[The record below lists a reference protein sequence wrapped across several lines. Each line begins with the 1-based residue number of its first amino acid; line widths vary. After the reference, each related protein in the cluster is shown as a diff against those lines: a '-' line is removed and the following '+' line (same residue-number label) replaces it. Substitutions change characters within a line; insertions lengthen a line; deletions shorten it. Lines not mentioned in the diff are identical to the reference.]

1 MSDTCLKWS
10 QLYTHCDQ
18 KQVPFVLTSESGDSA
33 QAGMGQA
40 RALEAIEFG
49 IGMRHR
55 FYNLFLLGSVGLGK
69 HAVLEKIL
77 GAEAAKQPTPS
88 DWCYVNNFDQY
99 QKPRA
104 LELPAGKG
112 KGLSDAMAQLVED
125 LAIGLP
131 AAFESQ
137 EYRGQITHINE
148 HAEEQQEAL
157 FVELNEKS
165 NQQEISLVRTP
176 SGYTPAP

>member
-176 SGYTPAP
+176 SGYTLAP